1 MSYFRL
7 IISTKE
13 LFFWGFNQSSQPPK
27 ELFFWDGKN
36 RQSALPEKF
45 FF

>member
-7 IISTKE
+7 NIST
-13 LFFWGFNQSSQPPK
+13 K

-36 RQSALPEKF
+36 RQSGLPEKF